1 MGCICK
7 FSFFC
12 QPCISAN
19 NKQNFVRQLK
29 NSGAPIQPI
38 ITLRKLKTTMP
49 SLKPPV
55 PKLLKS
61 KVVYQVTCPRCNS
74 CYVGWTHRH
83 VGTRFSEHRIRWKQ
97 PVRPHFYNCIGSQP
111 TTQHLKVLKSTTR
124 SIDFLMTLE
133 ALYIREIHP
142 SFNTKDEFISRELT
156 IKFV

>member
-55 PKLLKS
+55 PKLLQS

-142 SFNTKDEFISRELT
+142 SLNTKDEFRSLELN
-156 IKFV
+156 IKFG